1 MGLALSERSESKGC
15 RAATC
20 SGRLQPSQR
29 RRSSCVK
36 RTPLSALRSP
46 RMPERWNA
54 CGARPPPRVN
64 RSSSKAAPS
73 SAWTRRSATS
83 PRATCSSTARRSS
96 ASGDQVKAPPQAQ
109 VIDATNTIII
119 PGFVDAHRHSWE
131 GQLRRIIPDGAIA
144 EYMATTHNGFARYY
158 RPHDIYVGNLI
169 TALGLHRRRH
179 HLRDRQLA
187 QLALGRALRC
197 GGAGAHRFGHSR
209 RPRLGRAADRR
220 VGPAVAAGS
229 RTAAEAVLLVDRSTG
244 HVADV
249 LRDEP
254 RELGAG
260 TPARS
265 SESRPSRTQPGR
277 SSRSSGTRS
286 CSAPTTPSTTV
297 RDGPTRCGSASRTP
311 GRR

>member
-1 MGLALSERSESKGC
+1 MTRHRSDVTGNDGACPERAPRVEGLSRRDVF
-15 RAATC
+15 RAAAAIAAAPF
-20 SGRLQPSQR
+20 L
-29 RRSSCVK
+29 
-36 RTPLSALRSP
+36 LR
-46 RMPERWNA
+46 EA
-54 CGARPPPRVN
+54 DAAQRPPAADDAGTLERVW
-64 RSSSKAAPS
+64 RQAP
-73 SAWTRRSATS
+73 ATRQPILLRGGTIVSMD
-83 PRATCSSTARRSS
+83 PKVGDFAR
-96 ASGDQVKAPPQAQ
+96 GDVLIDGKKIVSVGGSDQTKAPPQAQ

-144 EYMATTHNGFARYY
+144 DYMATTHNGFARYY

-179 HLRDRQLA
+179 HVHDRQLA

-229 RTAAEAVLLVDRSTG
+229 RTAAEAVLHVDRSTG
-244 HVADV
+244 HLADV

-254 RELGAG
+254 
-260 TPARS
+260 
-265 SESRPSRTQPGR
+265 
-277 SSRSSGTRS
+277 
-286 CSAPTTPSTTV
+286 
-297 RDGPTRCGSASRTP
+297 
-311 GRR
+311 